1 MDRPGFSALSED
13 GRVRLLASKRNW
25 IEGEAV
31 SQLKKTAELP
41 GVRLAV
47 GLPDLHPGR
56 GHPVGAAFITEGV
69 FYPQLVGNDVGCG
82 MALWQTDLKR
92 QKFKL
97 DRAVKR
103 FEGLESPWEGDT
115 DVVIADMVEAG
126 LIRVVATLKP
136 RITYKVRRS

>member
-1 MDRPGFSALSED
+1 MDRPGFSVLSDD

-56 GHPVGAAFITEGV
+56 GHPVGAAFVTEGGV
-69 FYPQLVGNDVGCG
+69 YPQLVGNDVGCG
-82 MALWQTDLKR
+82 MVIGGFRGQ
-92 QKFKL
+92 
-97 DRAVKR
+97 
-103 FEGLESPWEGDT
+103 ES
-115 DVVIADMVEAG
+115 
-126 LIRVVATLKP
+126 
-136 RITYKVRRS
+136 S